1 MEPELLFIYMI
12 HLRIIYKFQT
22 ASFLPTSIVYNARSD
37 LHADT
42 LTIFTSTIYLGLSL
56 SSFSVSWFRS
66 KFTQASRNLL
76 KAKLHFHPVTI
87 IVTFAYIRI
96 VNESSFLSREAVTFP
111 DAENRLR
118 RKRKTWLLFNP
129 WVRMDPTCTA
139 ILLGQ
144 IHA

>member
-1 MEPELLFIYMI
+1 MRDQIYTQTRSLFLRVQFISVYLYLRSLFLDFVRNLLK
-12 HLRIIYKFQT
+12 R
-22 ASFLPTSIVYNARSD
+22 
-37 LHADT
+37 
-42 LTIFTSTIYLGLSL
+42 
-56 SSFSVSWFRS
+56 
-66 KFTQASRNLL
+66 RNLL

-96 VNESSFLSREAVTFP
+96 VNESSFLSREAVIFP